1 MASKILKIFL
11 RLFIFT
17 GMMSSISS
25 KSFNYQ
31 QTQANPGF
39 QSSDHQVLFQKIGF
53 YAATVQY
60 QHVVIPIPLWE
71 TIQELIHISDNLE
84 KQQLQISKSK
94 DPYAKDKIYL
104 IDTARKRIAKVV
116 DNINDIIESLPE
128 DQRLTKRMIGEI
140 FGSVGTLMGMFNS
153 WEINRIA
160 KGVGENSRKINTI
173 IDISDINSE
182 HLQNLR
188 LSVDKITDIIAAML
202 KYSSAQ
208 LITEIDRTLE
218 MGHEAQTRITNLVQ
232 QAQNKRLSV
241 DLLTPKTLKQVFD
254 HLQSQAEQSKLELL
268 ISKPSDLFQIETS
281 YLHTNK
287 TLTLILHV
295 PMVAEENKLNLL
307 QFIPFPLSQSLG
319 ANTTVTPKVDQDL
332 IAVGKDHQYKLLG
345 HTDLASCTK
354 LGLNFLCEGRSVLK
368 TDIEDSCLGA
378 LYLHNLQG
386 VLKHCQFQLEET
398 KETVFQTGPTQ
409 WLVSAPQQF
418 ASVLQ
423 CEKSHETIIINPV
436 STINVNPGCK
446 LQLKAH
452 LIQPDT
458 NQRSQFQI
466 RHHAWNWDI
475 QNLFPTSNLS
485 LIANELITLR
495 EQGQKFVTAQNLRG
509 IKFSE
514 QEIAQ
519 WYSPNYIAILCII
532 IAIAF
537 FLYLAYQAYRYFK
550 NRTTKL
556 ADSALDKTLN
566 HLNKRER
573 QEAIE
578 LKEVVKM
585 YEQDE
590 QRNHPNIIKIGDKRP
605 KNLNMGDYTVITPTR
620 PITPSIYPEIN
631 EHPTQY

>member
-1 MASKILKIFL
+1 MASKIVKIYL
-11 RLFIFT
+11 RLFIFI
-17 GMMSSISS
+17 GMMSSINS
-25 KSFNYQ
+25 KTFNYQ
-31 QTQANPGF
+31 QTLANSGF
-39 QSSDHQVLFQKIGF
+39 QSSEHQVLFQKIGF

-71 TIQELIHISDNLE
+71 TIQELLKMSDNLE
-84 KQQLQISKSK
+84 KQQHLMSKSK
-94 DPYAKDKIYL
+94 DQHAKDKANL
-104 IDTARKRIAKVV
+104 IESARKRIAKVIN
-116 DNINDIIESLPE
+116 NINDIIESLPE
-128 DQRLTKRMIGEI
+128 DQRLTKRTIGEI

-173 IDISDINSE
+173 IDIAEINSE
-182 HLQNLR
+182 HLQNLK
-188 LSVDKITDIIAAML
+188 LSVDKITDIVTAML
-202 KYSSAQ
+202 KYNPAQ

-218 MGHEAQTRITNLVQ
+218 MGHEVQNRITNLVQ

-241 DLLTPKTLKQVFD
+241 DLLTPKTLKQVFE
-254 HLQSQAEQSKLELL
+254 HLQNQAEQSKLELL
-268 ISKPSDLFQIETS
+268 ITKPSDLFQIETS

-319 ANTTVTPKVDQDL
+319 ANTTVTPQVDQDL

-345 HTDLASCTK
+345 HTDLAGCTK

-368 TDIEDSCLGA
+368 TDIEESCLGA

-386 VLKHCQFQLEET
+386 VLKHCQFQLGET
-398 KETVFQTGPTQ
+398 RETVFQTGPTQ

-418 ASVLQ
+418 ASIIQ
-423 CEKSHETIIINPV
+423 CERSHETIIINPV
-436 STINVNPGCK
+436 STITVNPGCK

-475 QNLFPTSNLS
+475 QLLFPTSNLS
-485 LIANELITLR
+485 LIADELITLR
-495 EQGQKFVTAQNLRG
+495 EQGAKFVTAQNLKG
-509 IKFSE
+509 LKFTE
-514 QEIAQ
+514 KEISQ
-519 WYSPNYIAILCII
+519 WFSPNYIAIVCII
-532 IAIAF
+532 IAIVF
-537 FLYLAYQAYRYFK
+537 FLYLAYQAYKAFNK
-550 NRTTKL
+550 RTSKL
-556 ADSALDKTLN
+556 TNATLEKSLN
-566 HLNKRER
+566 HLNKKEIR
-573 QEAIE
+573 EAIE
-578 LKEVVKM
+578 LDEVVKM
-585 YEQDE
+585 YHQDE
-590 QRNHPNIIKIGDKRP
+590 QQNHPNIIKIGDKKP
-605 KNLNMGDYTVITPTR
+605 KNCNMGDYTVTTPTR
-620 PITPSIYPEIN
+620 PIKPSLYPDVN